1 MDVEEVVDKWGDKLP
16 KEVASMV
23 KVTEKHQRKD
33 EKKQPFSEKSL
44 AKARKILNGM
54 VEEAQGR
61 LDVERIR
68 CKVFYDRNRG
78 MFAQVMADL
87 ARLSAQIA
95 DLTRVI
101 GETTDNIATTNQL
114 ILDNEAKFTEE
125 KQAYDKD
132 RAVDEL
138 DMKGRM
144 DDLAVAQFILM
155 FTVCKEGDPTSPGP
169 GAAFFQKNKQ
179 LQKIPTP
186 FANVNVVGCSAGDAA
201 PEFHFED
208 PKLEK

>member
-1 MDVEEVVDKWGDKLP
+1 
-16 KEVASMV
+16 MV
-23 KVTEKHQRKD
+23 KVAEKHH
-33 EKKQPFSEKSL
+33 EKQPFAEKSL
-44 AKARKILNGM
+44 AKARRILNGM

-114 ILDNEAKFTEE
+114 IVDNEAKFQEE
-125 KQAYDKD
+125 KLAYEKD
-132 RAVDEL
+132 RAVDEI
-138 DMKGRM
+138 DMKGR
-144 DDLAVAQFILM
+144 
-155 FTVCKEGDPTSPGP
+155 
-169 GAAFFQKNKQ
+169 
-179 LQKIPTP
+179 
-186 FANVNVVGCSAGDAA
+186 
-201 PEFHFED
+201 
-208 PKLEK
+208 